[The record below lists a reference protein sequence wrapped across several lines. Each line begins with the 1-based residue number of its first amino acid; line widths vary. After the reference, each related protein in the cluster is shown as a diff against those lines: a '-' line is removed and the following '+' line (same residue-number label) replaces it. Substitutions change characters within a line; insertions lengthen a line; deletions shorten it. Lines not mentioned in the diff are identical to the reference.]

1 MKTSNPFLKGTSQNV
16 GTGISSVGYSA
27 KGATNKTLLG
37 LAIMALIIIIASS
50 STTLLSIISTFY
62 LPIAIGTS
70 IAMIVLGMQVSRDPS
85 KAKTLFFV
93 YSILEGLLLSVFVYA
108 AEMILPGVGI
118 SAAFITFLIVLF
130 MYTLYKLSP
139 GLIRTLT
146 PVIMGVVFVLGI
158 LFLINFVFAIFG
170 ASFLPYDSV
179 GFILVLL
186 VISSFSIAMD
196 FRQIDVMNHL
206 GLPKEYEWVG
216 ALGLLTSIVW
226 TFINVIRLLLARS
239 ND

>member
-16 GTGISSVGYSA
+16 GAGISDTGYTA

-37 LAIMALIIIIASS
+37 LAVMALIIIVTLSS
-50 STTLLSIISTFY
+50 NFLLSLIAVLY
-62 LPIAIGTS
+62 LPLSIGTI
-70 IAMIVLGMQVSRDPS
+70 IAMIYLSIQVRKDPS
-85 KAKTLFFV
+85 KAKTLFFT
-93 YSILEGLLLSVFVYA
+93 YSILEGLLLSIFVYA
-108 AEMILPGVGI
+108 AESILPGIGI
-118 SAAFITFLIVLF
+118 TAAFITFLIVLF

-146 PVIMGVVFVLGI
+146 PVIMGVIFVLGF

-170 ASFLPYDSV
+170 ASFLPYDSA
-179 GFILVLL
+179 GFIFILL
-186 VISSFSIAMD
+186 IISSFSIAMD

-226 TFINVIRLLLARS
+226 TFINVIRLLLARN

>member
-1 MKTSNPFLKGTSQNV
+1 MKTSNPFLKGSSQNV
-16 GTGISSVGYSA
+16 GGSIADTGYTA

-37 LAIMALIIIIASS
+37 LAVMAIIILITLSS
-50 STTLLSIISTFY
+50 KVLLSIIATLY
-62 LPIAIGTS
+62 LPISIGS
-70 IAMIVLGMQVSRDPS
+70 IIAMIVLGMKASRDPS
-85 KAKTLFFV
+85 KAKSLFFT
-93 YSILEGLLLSVFVYA
+93 YSISEGLLLSVFIYA
-108 AEMILPGVGI
+108 ADYYLPGVGI
-118 SAAFITFLIVLF
+118 TAAFITFLIVLF
-130 MYTLYKLSP
+130 MYTLYKLAP

-146 PVIMGVVFVLGI
+146 PIIMGAVFVLAI
-158 LFLINFVFAIFG
+158 LFLIDFIAAILG

-179 GFILVLL
+179 GFVLILL

-206 GLPKEYEWVG
+206 GLSKDYEWIG

-226 TFINVIRLLLARS
+226 TFINVIRLLLIRS